1 MDAIKAFLSPSRQ
14 PGTPAPLTPD
24 ESLKSAAVDNG
35 IDFTKK
41 DSHWPDIRTRK
52 SGLLDRTTALEAYRN
67 MPAFLHKLPKCELHV
82 HLEGTITPDASGHRD
97 AQPPNKSQ
105 RV

>member
-1 MDAIKAFLSPSRQ
+1 MDAIKAFIKPSRQ

-41 DSHWPDIRTRK
+41 ENRLFNCYFQSTV
-52 SGLLDRTTALEAYRN
+52 S
-67 MPAFLHKLPKCELHV
+67 EL
-82 HLEGTITPDASGHRD
+82 
-97 AQPPNKSQ
+97 
-105 RV
+105 